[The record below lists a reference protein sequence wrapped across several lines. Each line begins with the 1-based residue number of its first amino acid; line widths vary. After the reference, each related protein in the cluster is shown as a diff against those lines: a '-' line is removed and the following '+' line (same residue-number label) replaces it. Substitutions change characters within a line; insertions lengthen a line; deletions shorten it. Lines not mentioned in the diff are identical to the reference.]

1 MAKLIVHDTYKHV
14 NVQQYKN
21 DKNRYIAWSYG
32 EKNVIFTFMYVDQ
45 KNGKAVLWDYPYGA
59 LTKIEATTVDDPEAE
74 PCYIF
79 GYNKG
84 RGCWSQTVVYE
95 NNMPDLAKKDNNNDA
110 IFEILKTFM
119 EQ

>member
-1 MAKLIVHDTYKHV
+1 MAKLAIHDSYSGV
-14 NVQQYKN
+14 NVQLYKG

-32 EKNVIFTFMYVDQ
+32 KKWAIFTFIYLDEDKGIAGM
-45 KNGKAVLWDYPYGA
+45 WDYPYGA

-84 RGCWSQTVVYE
+84 RGCWS
-95 NNMPDLAKKDNNNDA
+95 
-110 IFEILKTFM
+110 
-119 EQ
+119 

>member
-32 EKNVIFTFMYVDQ
+32 EKNVIFTFMYVDE

-59 LTKIEATTVDDPEAE
+59 LTLIEATTADDPEAHE
-74 PCYIF
+74 CYLF

-84 RGCWSQTVVYE
+84 RGKWCQSIVDECDMVK
-95 NNMPDLAKKDNNNDA
+95 LVKDDNDNDA

-119 EQ
+119 ER